1 MLISFETDSDPVAMG
16 AAYLKEYWSDGVM
29 EFWKG
34 IEKPKL
40 LPIEGCITPTLQ
52 YSITP
57 GSNLE

>member
-1 MLISFETDSDPVAMG
+1 MG

-40 LPIEGCITPTLQ
+40 LPIEGCITPILQ
-52 YSITP
+52 YSSTP
-57 GSNLE
+57 VLRAPILNNAQGLY